1 MSRHAWISEPYAD
14 VARHVF
20 PWAFGVVAALITTVA
35 YLVISGV
42 RWRSMRRMAQAGASL
57 G

>member
-1 MSRHAWISEPYAD
+1 LSRHAWISEPYAD